1 VGDQPNRDGGDD
13 RRVPGRSR
21 ARADQPG
28 AQPLTVEQLL
38 ARQGGPATGRRRA
51 ARRGEPG
58 AHERGRSDTGRSE
71 ASRLRAPDAP
81 PAGTRG
87 GLPPVPGGRS
97 PEPPPAS
104 TTPPPSGR
112 RTGLPP
118 VPDAGARH
126 SRPVPPM
133 PSRPVPPLPNSPSAR
148 VATFPPPDVEPGVRP
163 SRPVTPLPPLPGRRP
178 PKEPR
183 ERPVAGFAHRAKR
196 TATATRGR
204 RRLTRAVM
212 AVVAVVALV
221 ALYHLGLYFYVDRSI
236 GRVEALATDGPEV
249 LAPQLQA
256 DTQTYLI
263 VGTDV
268 PGEKGPASVATLIA
282 SVSGDGKH
290 AVLVS
295 VPPTA
300 FVDTPECHAA
310 DGRLRQPRTEAFA
323 SSLLDGGPQC
333 MVRAVQQISG
343 LRIDHYL
350 AVNLDR
356 LPGMV
361 DALGGITMCV
371 PDSPAIAAAATPL
384 PAGSNQLSGSTA
396 TGYLKPG
403 DAGSDVTGAA
413 VAERAQ
419 LLLTA
424 TLRGAMSTGTLLN
437 TVELTTFLSR
447 AADALTVDEQ
457 TTLGDLRGLAGA
469 LGTLPDGA
477 VQRAGLPVSQV
488 GYVPAGTD
496 QAYVLLDQTGTR
508 SLFDRVIDRTQLPPE
523 VLAAADPS
531 AAEQNGGDA
540 AAPTDQPSASAEA
553 QGPAAPAGDQ
563 PLTAAPNTVTVDV
576 LNGTGTTGL
585 AGQVADQMRAQGFGV
600 GTVGNEPGAV
610 SQTLV
615 RFGPNAAEQA
625 RTVAAAVPGAA
636 LQPSDSIGDAVQL
649 VLGPGFS
656 GVVPVTIG
664 APAASEAPAPDTT
677 TAAKPSP
684 TAPPCT

>member
-1 VGDQPNRDGGDD
+1 MVSPYRGETAARMRGRWRLRRCGRQGSAHSHDGKTTAVGDQPNRDGGDD
-13 RRVPGRSR
+13 RRVPGSSR

-71 ASRLRAPDAP
+71 APRLRAPEAP

-97 PEPPPAS
+97 PEPPPPAS

-300 FVDTPECHAA
+300 FV
-310 DGRLRQPRTEAFA
+310 
-323 SSLLDGGPQC
+323 
-333 MVRAVQQISG
+333 
-343 LRIDHYL
+343 
-350 AVNLDR
+350 
-356 LPGMV
+356 
-361 DALGGITMCV
+361 
-371 PDSPAIAAAATPL
+371 
-384 PAGSNQLSGSTA
+384 
-396 TGYLKPG
+396 
-403 DAGSDVTGAA
+403 
-413 VAERAQ
+413 
-419 LLLTA
+419 
-424 TLRGAMSTGTLLN
+424 
-437 TVELTTFLSR
+437 
-447 AADALTVDEQ
+447 
-457 TTLGDLRGLAGA
+457 
-469 LGTLPDGA
+469 
-477 VQRAGLPVSQV
+477 
-488 GYVPAGTD
+488 
-496 QAYVLLDQTGTR
+496 
-508 SLFDRVIDRTQLPPE
+508 
-523 VLAAADPS
+523 
-531 AAEQNGGDA
+531 
-540 AAPTDQPSASAEA
+540 
-553 QGPAAPAGDQ
+553 
-563 PLTAAPNTVTVDV
+563 
-576 LNGTGTTGL
+576 
-585 AGQVADQMRAQGFGV
+585 
-600 GTVGNEPGAV
+600 
-610 SQTLV
+610 
-615 RFGPNAAEQA
+615 
-625 RTVAAAVPGAA
+625 
-636 LQPSDSIGDAVQL
+636 
-649 VLGPGFS
+649 
-656 GVVPVTIG
+656 
-664 APAASEAPAPDTT
+664 
-677 TAAKPSP
+677 
-684 TAPPCT
+684 

>member
-1 VGDQPNRDGGDD
+1 M
-13 RRVPGRSR
+13 
-21 ARADQPG
+21 
-28 AQPLTVEQLL
+28 L

-58 AHERGRSDTGRSE
+58 PHETGRREPARGESP
-71 ASRLRAPDAP
+71 RLRAPDAP
-81 PAGTRG
+81 PSGTRG
-87 GLPPVPGGRS
+87 GLPPVPGGS
-97 PEPPPAS
+97 PPQPPPSTPPSS

-112 RTGLPP
+112 RAGLPP
-118 VPDAGARH
+118 VPDAGARP

-133 PSRPVPPLPNSPSAR
+133 PSRPVPPLPNTPSGR
-148 VATFPPPDVEPGVRP
+148 VPTFPPPDVEPGVRP

-196 TATATRGR
+196 SATATAGR
-204 RRLTRAVM
+204 RRFTRVIM
-212 AVVAVVALV
+212 ALVVVVGLV

-236 GRVEALATDGPEV
+236 GRVDALATDGPEV

-268 PGEKGPASVATLIA
+268 PGQKGPASVATLIA
-282 SVSGDGKH
+282 SVSGDQEH

-310 DGRLRQPRTEAFA
+310 DGSLRAPRTEAFA

-333 MVRAVQQISG
+333 MVRAVQQVSG

-361 DALGGITMCV
+361 DALGGVSMCV

-384 PAGSNQLSGSTA
+384 PAGSNELSGPAA

-437 TVELTTFLSR
+437 TVELTTFLHR
-447 AADALTVDEQ
+447 AAGALTVDEQ

-469 LGTLPDGA
+469 LGSLPEGA

-496 QAYVLLDQTGTR
+496 QAYVLLDQSGTR
-508 SLFDRVIDRTQLPPE
+508 SLFDAVIDRTQLPPE

-531 AAEQNGGDA
+531 AAEQTGGDA
-540 AAPTDQPSASAEA
+540 AASSAAEPSASAEA
-553 QGPAAPAGDQ
+553 QAPASAAGTE
-563 PLTAAPNTVTVDV
+563 PLTAAPSTITVDV

-585 AGQVADQMRAQGFGV
+585 AGQVADQMRAQGFAV
-600 GTVGNEPGAV
+600 GAVGNEPGAV

-615 RFGPNAAEQA
+615 RFGPNVAEQA
-625 RTVAAAVPGAA
+625 RTVAAAVPGAV

-656 GVVPVTIG
+656 SVVPVTIG

-677 TAAKPSP
+677 ASASASPTP